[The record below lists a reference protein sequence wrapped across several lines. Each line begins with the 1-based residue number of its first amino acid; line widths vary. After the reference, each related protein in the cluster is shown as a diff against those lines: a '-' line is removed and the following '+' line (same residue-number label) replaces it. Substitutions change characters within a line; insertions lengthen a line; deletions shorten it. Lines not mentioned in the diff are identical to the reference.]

1 MKKFKVSGLVMAMG
15 LIISSIA
22 PAHAISESYRRQLE
36 HSGCTQVTDS
46 NGTCDIH
53 KSRGQNM
60 AASEQQAR
68 EMASDDDQSPQEAVA
83 SKLEQHVVGKYQG
96 EAVDVMQRLGWK
108 RKSEDGLQW
117 SKGGFHAALDMNEST
132 SQVMGVVVR

>member
-1 MKKFKVSGLVMAMG
+1 MKKFKVSGLAMAMG

-36 HSGCTQVTDS
+36 HSGCTQVTEA

-68 EMASDDDQSPQEAVA
+68 DMASDEGRSPQEEVA
-83 SKLEQHVVGKYQG
+83 YKLEQRVVGKYQG
-96 EAVDVMQRLGWK
+96 EAVDEMQRLGWK
-108 RKSEDGLQW
+108 RRSEDGLQW
-117 SKGGFHAALDMNEST
+117 AKGGFRATLDLNQST